1 METEEGQQM
10 DFVIRAMQKEDAMAA
25 AELEKRIFSVPWSEK
40 SFLDAYASPDNIY
53 LAAVSVEKIYG
64 YCGIWISYETADL
77 CNIAVAPE
85 CRREGIAEKMLRR
98 AVKLSKE
105 RGVMKILLEVRQS
118 NHAAICLYRKLGFAQ
133 IGVRRGYYH
142 APEEDAL
149 LMQLPL
155 SH

>member
-1 METEEGQQM
+1 M
-10 DFVIRAMQKEDAMAA
+10 
-25 AELEKRIFSVPWSEK
+25 
-40 SFLDAYASPDNIY
+40 
-53 LAAVSVEKIYG
+53 
-64 YCGIWISYETADL
+64 
-77 CNIAVAPE
+77 
-85 CRREGIAEKMLRR
+85 
-98 AVKLSKE
+98 
-105 RGVMKILLEVRQS
+105 LLEVRQS